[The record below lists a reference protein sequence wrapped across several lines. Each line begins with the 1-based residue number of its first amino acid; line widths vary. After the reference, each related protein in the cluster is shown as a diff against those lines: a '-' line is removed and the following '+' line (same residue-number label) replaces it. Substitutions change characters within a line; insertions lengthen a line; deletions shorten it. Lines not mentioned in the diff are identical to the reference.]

1 MDNNLAPC
9 TNEHNTFSGKSRPAK
24 RVLSFTVTP
33 DLSGQTIRDFLRNV
47 LHFSRRQIS
56 SLKYREDGIRVSGC
70 MQRVSYVLREG
81 DLLEIVPKS
90 AGSLYLDHGTFTEP
104 PEILYED
111 SDLLIVCKPSGM
123 VCHPSPGHY
132 ADSLAN
138 QAAAWCA
145 SKGENWTIRI
155 VGRLDKDTSG
165 AVIFAKNSETAALLS
180 TKIPVEKT
188 YYAIA
193 EGIFE
198 NISGTIDLPIASD
211 PEVRGRMKISAD
223 GKPAETHYEV
233 VETAEAEKILS
244 PDNSA
249 SAYGTAAQETG
260 PYSGPLSLLKVRITH
275 GRTHQIRVHLAA
287 AGHPLLGDAMYG
299 HGEKGKRHAMLHCR
313 EIRFTHPFREE
324 GIVITAPFPEDFTA
338 VLTDTPPVRP

>member
-1 MDNNLAPC
+1 MNTNSDSNHKEPNSTPGEKAP
-9 TNEHNTFSGKSRPAK
+9 SK
-24 RVLSFTVTP
+24 RTLSFTVTR
-33 DLSGQTIRDFLRNV
+33 DLSGQTIRDFLRNS

-81 DLLEIVPKS
+81 DLLEIVPRS

-111 SDLLIVCKPSGM
+111 PDLLIVSKPSGM

-138 QAAAWCA
+138 QAAAWRA

-193 EGIFE
+193 EGRFE
-198 NISGTIDLPIASD
+198 RSSGTIDLPIAND

-233 VETAEAEKILS
+233 IETTEAEKILS

-249 SAYGTAAQETG
+249 SVYGTAAPETG
-260 PYSGPLSLLKVRITH
+260 PHPGVLSLLKVHITH

-299 HGEKGKRHAMLHCR
+299 HGEKERTRAMLHCR
-313 EIRFTHPFREE
+313 EIRFMHPFREE
-324 GIVITAPFPEDFTA
+324 SIVITAPFPEDFTA
-338 VLTDTPPVRP
+338 VLADTPPVCP